1 MEKLYKQG
9 EKIEDS
15 VKQGDIIE
23 IRSGVFLKVK
33 EVTFITEEDL
43 AGTKITNVYLKG
55 EIISN
60 GTTKQQKRNTRKY
73 SESR

>member
-43 AGTKITNVYLKG
+43 AGTKITNVYLRG